1 MAGRAHVVPV
11 VSVIDHDK
19 TSLRLGR
26 VEETAPDAHSAFA
39 FGRRLALLHDSG
51 APAFGWAPAEPAWF
65 GRSTLRSR
73 LRSHH
78 VRRSPSSGWRPG
90 WSLWRTTSTIS
101 CRKTRTTPSPRRSTP
116 SPAAPST
123 GSQEREQETPARVHG
138 DLWAGNLMWTPD
150 GCTLIDPAAHGGHR
164 LEDLAMLALFGTPLL
179 DDIFA
184 GYEAV
189 HPMPVG
195 WRDDLPVHNFF
206 ALLAHVKLFGAGFLG
221 ADSQRGTGDQRPSAG
236 PWSPMRA
243 RSAFAMPRARGE
255 CPSAVQVFDRV
266 VRLLLDNCPPYSLV
280 SWSWMASGDIDM
292 SSW

>member
-1 MAGRAHVVPV
+1 MAEFIKQRTSAPRGFFAAEAAGLEWLAEPDVVPV

-65 GRSTLRSR
+65 GPLDSPFEVEVASCASFTEFWVETR
-73 LRSHH
+73 LEPVANDIDDQLSKDENH
-78 VRRSPSSGWRPG
+78 
-90 WSLWRTTSTIS
+90 TITSAINAIAVGTFDGIAG
-101 CRKTRTTPSPRRSTP
+101 KGT
-116 SPAAPST
+116 
-123 GSQEREQETPARVHG
+123 ETPARVHG

-221 ADSQRGTGDQRPSAG
+221 QTLNAAQAISD
-236 PWSPMRA
+236 RA
-243 RSAFAMPRARGE
+243 RAL
-255 CPSAVQVFDRV
+255 AV
-266 VRLLLDNCPPYSLV
+266 
-280 SWSWMASGDIDM
+280 
-292 SSW
+292 